1 MDKMK
6 ELIMASE
13 RADDW
18 EEMEKKFIASMK
30 IKRVSNQGLVEVI
43 FSEDLMI
50 VRNYT

>member
-18 EEMEKKFIASMK
+18 EEMEKKFIAEYEA
-30 IKRVSNQGLVEVI
+30 L
-43 FSEDLMI
+43 
-50 VRNYT
+50 